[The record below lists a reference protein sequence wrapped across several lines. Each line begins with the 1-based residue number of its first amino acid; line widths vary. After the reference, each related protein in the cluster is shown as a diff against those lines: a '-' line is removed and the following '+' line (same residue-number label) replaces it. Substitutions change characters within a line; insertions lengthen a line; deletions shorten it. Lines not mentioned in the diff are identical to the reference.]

1 MDERIKARYIDP
13 MVDWSFKRLFG
24 SEVNKDILI
33 EFLKVIFPEH
43 EIEDITYIPAEQLGI
58 MEDDRKAV
66 FDVICRTKNGEE
78 FIVEMQCATQKH
90 FFERALYY
98 TSFPIM
104 KQGKKAQRD
113 EVTGVKKEW
122 DYELDGVYFLGVL
135 NFRYEDDELIEHRYL
150 LREATTGKIMT
161 DKLKFIFVEVEK
173 FNKSEDELATDF
185 DKWLFILKNLS
196 KLLERPAALR
206 DKIFSRLFDVAE
218 YASLDN
224 IDKQNYVKA
233 MTTARDTHNQIEYAK
248 KTGLEEGLVKGL
260 EKGRAE
266 GRAEGLEE
274 GLEKGREDA
283 KQLIAI
289 NFLKLGTPSEVV
301 AMATGLSLEE
311 VEKLKT
317 DAE

>member
-66 FDVICRTKNGEE
+66 FDVICRTKEGKG
-78 FIVEMQCATQKH
+78 FLVEMQYAPQEH

-113 EVTGVKKEW
+113 EEAGIRNEW
-122 DYELDGVYFLGVL
+122 NYELDGVYFLGVL
-135 NFRYEDDELIEHRYL
+135 NFRYEDDDLIEHRYL
-150 LREATTGKIMT
+150 LREATTGKTMT
-161 DKLKFIFVEVEK
+161 DKLKFVFVEVEK
-173 FNKSEDELATDF
+173 FNKSEDELTTDF

-248 KTGLEEGLVKGL
+248 KTGLEEGLVKGF
-260 EKGRAE
+260 EK

-301 AMATGLSLEE
+301 AKATGLSLEE
-311 VEKLKT
+311 VIKIK
-317 DAE
+317 DSSGR

>member
-43 EIEDITYIPAEQLGI
+43 KIEDITYIPAEQLGI

-66 FDVICRTKNGEE
+66 FDVICRTKEGKD
-78 FIVEMQCATQKH
+78 FLVEMQYAPQEH

-113 EVTGVKKEW
+113 EETGIRNEW
-122 DYELDGVYFLGVL
+122 NYELDGVYFLGVL

-150 LREATTGKIMT
+150 LREATTGKTMT
-161 DKLKFIFVEVEK
+161 DKLKFVFIEVEK
-173 FNKSEDELATDF
+173 FSKGVDELATDF
-185 DKWLFILKNLS
+185 DKWLYILKNLS

-206 DKIFSRLFDVAE
+206 DRIFSRLFDVAE

-248 KTGLEEGLVKGL
+248 KTGLEEGLVKGF
-260 EKGRAE
+260 EK

-301 AMATGLSLEE
+301 AKATGLSLEE
-311 VEKLKT
+311 VTKIKESSGR
-317 DAE
+317 